1 MKVEIDCVTADRITV
16 CSLKSSIDLLK
27 SHIAELRSHDDM
39 KDYQKIDLA
48 DALVDLKHLKA
59 TYRYYGGE

>member
-1 MKVEIDCVTADRITV
+1 MKVEIDCETADRITV
-16 CSLKSSIDLLK
+16 CSLKSSIDILK
-27 SHIAELRSHDDM
+27 SHIAELRGYDNL

-48 DALVDLKHLKA
+48 DAIEDLKHLKA

>member
-1 MKVEIDCVTADRITV
+1 
-16 CSLKSSIDLLK
+16 
-27 SHIAELRSHDDM
+27 M

-48 DALVDLKHLKA
+48 DALVDLKHLEG

>member
-1 MKVEIDCVTADRITV
+1 MKVEIDCVTADRIAV

-27 SHIAELRSHDDM
+27 LHIAELCGYDTLE
-39 KDYQKIDLA
+39 DYQKIDLA
-48 DALVDLKHLKA
+48 DALVDLKHLEA